1 MCSPIVERQ
10 REVRGDGV
18 RSRWGVPKMGCDQMI
33 KPDLVDQATWSR
45 ISTVILEFRRIL
57 ECWDLE
63 LDLRL
68 CDICDICTFIAEF
81 VTDLVTFG
89 SLVVGFADQI
99 QIGFSFS
106 PQLLGCS

>member
-1 MCSPIVERQ
+1 MGCAQ
-10 REVRGDGV
+10 DGV
-18 RSRWGVPKMGCDQMI
+18 RSRAWGVSPRLQIFSGGDQMI